1 MQVTKSWHFHD
12 LSLLYTVPPAHVC
25 WHPGVNPKG
34 VVLSEGFCMSLWIG
48 IQSDRK
54 ITQNCYKMNGIS
66 KCASKQHAL

>member
-1 MQVTKSWHFHD
+1 MQATKNWHFHD
-12 LSLLYTVPPAHVC
+12 LSLLYTVHVY

-34 VVLSEGFCMSLWIG
+34 VVLSEGFCMSLSIG